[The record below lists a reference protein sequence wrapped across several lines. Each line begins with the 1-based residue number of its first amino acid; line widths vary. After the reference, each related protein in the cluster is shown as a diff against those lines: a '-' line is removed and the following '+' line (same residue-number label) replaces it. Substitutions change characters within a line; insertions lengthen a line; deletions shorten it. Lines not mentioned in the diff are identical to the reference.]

1 MGEESGVRL
10 LIIMLK
16 TYFKQ
21 ALALFRQNRL
31 FSTLYVAG
39 TGLAIAMTVV
49 MAVVYYVKL
58 APVYPE
64 VNRGNTLYLTSASF
78 HSDKERMT
86 TQFRLSFQAVQEWM
100 YPLKNVEEV
109 SAIVDY
115 GMENSTYIQPADLSG
130 DFNVAVKLVDPA
142 FFRIYSFRFLEGNP
156 FTDSDLESGIHTAV
170 ISDDLARRLFGT
182 TKDVVG
188 RSFSLD
194 YVNYRVC
201 GVVRGASYLTSQ
213 SYAQVYLPYSVDE
226 NYKEPST
233 DQFPYCGKFSVTFL
247 VRDEAQADALRA
259 EIKDLTRRVNLQYKD
274 QWQMELW
281 KQPTSHWLSV
291 FQSYPS
297 DAGFNPWKTAGY
309 LIVVVLVLLL
319 VPALNLSG
327 LIASRMESRLAEMGV
342 RKSFGAGRNILL
354 SQVMWENFFLTLAGG
369 LLGLVLAWIVVYLG
383 REWIFTL
390 LDRWSEAV
398 PQGVDAY
405 VSGEMLFAPAVFGI
419 AFLLCL
425 VLNLLSALLPAWL
438 SLRKPIVYSLYEK
451 R

>member
-1 MGEESGVRL
+1 
-10 LIIMLK
+10 MLK

-31 FSTLYVAG
+31 FSTLYIAG

-64 VNRGNTLYLTSASF
+64 VNRANTLYLTSASF
-78 HSDKERMT
+78 QSERQA
-86 TQFRLSFQAVQEWM
+86 TQSGLSFQALQEWM
-100 YPLKNVEEV
+100 YPLKNVVEV
-109 SAIVDY
+109 SAVIDY
-115 GMENSTYIQPADLSG
+115 GMETPAYIQPADLSG
-130 DFNVAVKLVDPA
+130 DFSVALKLVDPA

-156 FTDSDLESGIHTAV
+156 FTDSDLASGIHTAV
-170 ISDDLARRLFGT
+170 ISDYLARRFFGT
-182 TKDVVG
+182 AENVVG

-201 GVVRGASYLTSQ
+201 GVVRSASYLTPQ
-213 SYAQVYLPYSVDE
+213 SYAQVYLPYSVAED
-226 NYKEPST
+226 YKIPAT
-233 DQFPYCGKFSVTFL
+233 GQFPYCGNFSVTFL
-247 VRDEAQADALRA
+247 VKDEAQADALRA
-259 EIKDLTRRVNLQYKD
+259 EIGDLTRRLNLQNKD
-274 QWQMELW
+274 QWQLELW

-297 DAGFNPWKTAGY
+297 DASFSPWKTAGY

-327 LIASRMESRLAEMGV
+327 LIASRMESRLPEMGV
-342 RKSFGAGRNILL
+342 RKSFGAGRSVLL

-369 LLGLVLAWIVVYLG
+369 LLGLILAWITVYLG
-383 REWIFTL
+383 REWIFVL
-390 LDRWSEAV
+390 LDQWPEAV

-405 VSGEMLFAPAVFGI
+405 VSGEMLFAPAVFVI

-425 VLNLLSALLPAWL
+425 LLNLLSALLPAWM

>member
-1 MGEESGVRL
+1 
-10 LIIMLK
+10 MLK

-31 FSTLYVAG
+31 FSTLYIAG

-49 MAVVYYVKL
+49 MALVYYVKL

-64 VNRGNTLYLTSASF
+64 ENRANTLYLTNASF
-78 HSDKERMT
+78 HSDKEKMT
-86 TQFRLSFQAVQEWM
+86 YQSGLSYQALQEWM
-100 YPLKNVEEV
+100 YPLKNVVEV

-115 GMENSTYIQPADLSG
+115 GMETPAYIQPADLSG
-130 DFNVAVKLVDPA
+130 DFSVALKLVDPA

-156 FTDSDLESGIHTAV
+156 FTDSDLASGIHTAV
-170 ISDDLARRLFGT
+170 ISDYLARRLFGT
-182 TKDVVG
+182 AENVVG

-201 GVVRGASYLTSQ
+201 GVVRSASYLTPQ
-213 SYAQVYLPYSVDE
+213 SYAQVYLPYSVAED
-226 NYKEPST
+226 YKIPAT
-233 DQFPYCGKFSVTFL
+233 GQFPYCGNFSVTFL
-247 VRDEAQADALRA
+247 VKDEAQADALRA
-259 EIKDLTRRVNLQYKD
+259 EIGDLTRRLNLQNKD
-274 QWQMELW
+274 QWQLELW

-297 DAGFNPWKTAGY
+297 DASFSPWKTAGY

-327 LIASRMESRLAEMGV
+327 LIASRMESRLPEMGV
-342 RKSFGAGRNILL
+342 RKSFGAGRSVLL

-369 LLGLVLAWIVVYLG
+369 LLGLILAWITVYLG
-383 REWIFTL
+383 REWIFVL
-390 LDRWSEAV
+390 LDQWPEAV

-405 VSGEMLFAPAVFGI
+405 VSGEMLFAPAVFVI

-425 VLNLLSALLPAWL
+425 LLNLLSALLPAWM

>member
-1 MGEESGVRL
+1 
-10 LIIMLK
+10 MLK

-31 FSTLYVAG
+31 FSTLYIAG

-49 MAVVYYVKL
+49 MALVYYVKL

-64 VNRGNTLYLTSASF
+64 ENRANTLYLTNASF
-78 HSDKERMT
+78 HSDKEKMT
-86 TQFRLSFQAVQEWM
+86 YQSGLSYQALQEWM
-100 YPLKNVEEV
+100 YPLKNVVEV

-115 GMENSTYIQPADLSG
+115 GMETPAYIQPADLSG
-130 DFNVAVKLVDPA
+130 DFSVALKLVDPA

-156 FTDSDLESGIHTAV
+156 FTDSDLASAIHTAV

-201 GVVRGASYLTSQ
+201 GVVRSASYLTPQ
-213 SYAQVYLPYSVDE
+213 SYAQVYLPYSVAED
-226 NYKEPST
+226 YKIPAT
-233 DQFPYCGKFSVTFL
+233 GQFPYCGNFSVTFL
-247 VRDEAQADALRA
+247 VKDEAQADALRA
-259 EIKDLTRRVNLQYKD
+259 EIGDLTRRLNLQNKD
-274 QWQMELW
+274 QWQLELW

-297 DAGFNPWKTAGY
+297 DASFSPWKTAGY

-327 LIASRMESRLAEMGV
+327 LIASRMESRLPEMGV
-342 RKSFGAGRNILL
+342 RKSFGAGRSVLL

-369 LLGLVLAWIVVYLG
+369 LLGLILAWITVYLG
-383 REWIFTL
+383 REWIFVL
-390 LDRWSEAV
+390 LDQWPEAV

-405 VSGEMLFAPAVFGI
+405 VSGEMLFAPAVFVI

-425 VLNLLSALLPAWL
+425 LLNLLSALLPAWM

>member
-1 MGEESGVRL
+1 
-10 LIIMLK
+10 MLK

-31 FSTLYVAG
+31 FSTLYIAG

-49 MAVVYYVKL
+49 MALVYYVKL

-64 VNRGNTLYLTSASF
+64 ENRANTLYLTNASF
-78 HSDKERMT
+78 HSDKEKMT
-86 TQFRLSFQAVQEWM
+86 YQSGLSYQALQEWM
-100 YPLKNVEEV
+100 YPLKNVVEV

-115 GMENSTYIQPADLSG
+115 GMETPAYIQPADLSG
-130 DFNVAVKLVDPA
+130 DFSVALKLVDPA

-156 FTDSDLESGIHTAV
+156 FTDSDLASGIHTAV
-170 ISDDLARRLFGT
+170 ISDYLARRLFGT
-182 TKDVVG
+182 AENVVG

-201 GVVRGASYLTSQ
+201 GVVRSASYLTPQ
-213 SYAQVYLPYSVDE
+213 SYAQVYLPYSVAED
-226 NYKEPST
+226 YKIPAT
-233 DQFPYCGKFSVTFL
+233 GQFPYCGNFSVTFL
-247 VRDEAQADALRA
+247 VKDEAQADALRA
-259 EIKDLTRRVNLQYKD
+259 EIGDLTRRLNLQNKD
-274 QWQMELW
+274 QWQLELW

-297 DAGFNPWKTAGY
+297 DASFSPWKTAGY

-327 LIASRMESRLAEMGV
+327 LIASRMESRLPEMGV
-342 RKSFGAGRNILL
+342 RKSFGAGRSVLL

-369 LLGLVLAWIVVYLG
+369 VLGLILAWITVYLG
-383 REWIFTL
+383 REWIFVL
-390 LDRWSEAV
+390 LDQWPEAV

-405 VSGEMLFAPAVFGI
+405 VSGEMLFAPAVFVI

-425 VLNLLSALLPAWL
+425 LLNLLSALLPAWM

>member
-1 MGEESGVRL
+1 MRL
-10 LIIMLK
+10 LMIMLK

-21 ALALFRQNRL
+21 ALALFRQNCL
-31 FSTLYVAG
+31 FSTLYIAG

-49 MAVVYYVKL
+49 MALVYYVKL

-64 VNRGNTLYLTSASF
+64 ENRANILYLTSASF
-78 HSDKERMT
+78 HSDERKST
-86 TQFRLSFQAVQEWM
+86 LQAGLSYQALQDWV
-100 YPLKNVEEV
+100 YPLKNVVAV
-109 SAIVDY
+109 SAQLGND
-115 GMENSTYIQPADLSG
+115 MEEGGYIQPADRSG
-130 DFNVAVKLVDPA
+130 DFRPAVKLVDPA
-142 FFRIYSFRFLEGNP
+142 FFRIYPLRFLEGHP
-156 FTDSDLESGIHTAV
+156 FTEADLESGIREAV

-182 TKDVVG
+182 VEGVVG

-194 YVNYRVC
+194 YVNCRVC

-213 SYAQVYLPYSVDE
+213 SYAQVYLPYSTTP
-226 NYKEPST
+226 NYRKALAAY
-233 DQFPYCGKFSVTFL
+233 FPYCGGFSVTFL
-247 VRDEAQADALRA
+247 VKDGAQADALRA
-259 EIKDLTRRVNLQYKD
+259 EIADVTRRLNLQNRE

-297 DAGFNPWKTAGY
+297 DASFNPWKTVAY
-309 LIVVVLVLLL
+309 LVVVVLVLLL

-342 RKSFGAGRNILL
+342 RKSFGAGRRVLL

-369 LLGLVLAWIVVYLG
+369 LLGLILAWTTVYLS

-390 LDRWSEAV
+390 LNDWMVEA
-398 PQGVDAY
+398 PQDANVY

-425 VLNLLSALLPAWL
+425 ALNLLSALLPAWL

>member
-1 MGEESGVRL
+1 
-10 LIIMLK
+10 MLK

-31 FSTLYVAG
+31 FSTLYIAG
-39 TGLAIAMTVV
+39 TGLAIAMTVIV
-49 MAVVYYVKL
+49 AVVYYVKL

-64 VNRGNTLYLTSASF
+64 VNRGNTLYLTHASF

-86 TQFRLSFQAVQEWM
+86 YQSGLSFQALQEWM
-100 YPLKNVEEV
+100 YPLKNVVEV

-115 GMENSTYIQPADLSG
+115 GMDNSTYIQPADLSG

-156 FTDSDLESGIHTAV
+156 FTDSDLESSIHTAV

-201 GVVRGASYLTSQ
+201 GVVRGASYLTSK

-226 NYKEPST
+226 DYKEPDT
-233 DQFPYCGKFSVTFL
+233 DQFPYCGKYSVTFL
-247 VRDEAQADALRA
+247 VKDEAQADALRA
-259 EIKDLTRRVNLQYKD
+259 EIADLTRRLNLQYKD
-274 QWQMELW
+274 QWHLELW

-291 FQSYPS
+291 FQSHPS

-390 LDRWSEAV
+390 LDQWSEAV

-405 VSGEMLFAPAVFGI
+405 VSGEMLFAPAVFAI

-425 VLNLLSALLPAWL
+425 VLNLLSALLPAWM

>member
-1 MGEESGVRL
+1 MRL

-86 TQFRLSFQAVQEWM
+86 TQFRLSFQALQEWM
-100 YPLKNVEEV
+100 YPLKNVVEV

-233 DQFPYCGKFSVTFL
+233 AQFPYCGKFSVTFL

-425 VLNLLSALLPAWL
+425 VLNLLSALLPAWM

>member
-1 MGEESGVRL
+1 
-10 LIIMLK
+10 MLK

-31 FSTLYVAG
+31 FSTLYIAG

-64 VNRGNTLYLTSASF
+64 VNRANTLYLTSASF
-78 HSDKERMT
+78 HSDKEKMT
-86 TQFRLSFQAVQEWM
+86 YQSGLSYQALQEWM
-100 YPLKNVEEV
+100 YPLKNVVEV
-109 SAIVDY
+109 SAVIDY
-115 GMENSTYIQPADLSG
+115 GMETPAYIQPADLSG
-130 DFNVAVKLVDPA
+130 DFSVALKLVDPA

-156 FTDSDLESGIHTAV
+156 FTDSDLASAIHTAV

-201 GVVRGASYLTSQ
+201 GVVRSASYLTPQ
-213 SYAQVYLPYSVDE
+213 SYAQVYLPYSVAED
-226 NYKEPST
+226 YKIPAT
-233 DQFPYCGKFSVTFL
+233 GQFPYCGNFSVTFL
-247 VRDEAQADALRA
+247 VKDEAQADALRA
-259 EIKDLTRRVNLQYKD
+259 EIGDLTRRLNLQNKD
-274 QWQMELW
+274 QWQLELW

-297 DAGFNPWKTAGY
+297 DASFSPWKTAGY

-327 LIASRMESRLAEMGV
+327 LIASRMESRLPEMGV
-342 RKSFGAGRNILL
+342 RKSFGAGRSVLL

-369 LLGLVLAWIVVYLG
+369 LLGLILAWITVYLG
-383 REWIFTL
+383 REWIFVL
-390 LDRWSEAV
+390 LDQWPEAV

-405 VSGEMLFAPAVFGI
+405 VSGEMLFAPAVFVI

-425 VLNLLSALLPAWL
+425 LLNLLSALLPAWM

>member
-1 MGEESGVRL
+1 
-10 LIIMLK
+10 MLK

-31 FSTLYVAG
+31 FSTLYIAG

-49 MAVVYYVKL
+49 MALVYYVKL

-64 VNRGNTLYLTSASF
+64 ENRANTLYLTNASF
-78 HSDKERMT
+78 HSDKEKMT
-86 TQFRLSFQAVQEWM
+86 YQSGLSYQALQEWM
-100 YPLKNVEEV
+100 YPLKNVVEV

-115 GMENSTYIQPADLSG
+115 GMETPAYIQPADLSG
-130 DFNVAVKLVDPA
+130 DFSVALKLVDPA

-156 FTDSDLESGIHTAV
+156 FTDSDLASAIHTAV

-201 GVVRGASYLTSQ
+201 GVVRSASYLTPQ
-213 SYAQVYLPYSVDE
+213 SYAQVYLPYSVKED
-226 NYKEPST
+226 YKQPFT
-233 DQFPYCGKFSVTFL
+233 DKFPYCGEFFVTFL
-247 VRDEAQADALRA
+247 VKDKAQTDALRA
-259 EIKDLTRRVNLQYKD
+259 EIRDLTRRINLQHEG
-274 QWQMELW
+274 QWKLELW

-297 DAGFNPWKTAGY
+297 DASFSPWKMAGY

-327 LIASRMESRLAEMGV
+327 LIASRMESRLPEMGV
-342 RKSFGAGRNILL
+342 RKSFGAGKRVLL

-369 LLGLVLAWIVVYLG
+369 VLGLILAWITVYLG
-383 REWIFTL
+383 REWIFVL
-390 LDRWSEAV
+390 LDQWPEAV

-405 VSGEMLFAPAVFGI
+405 VSGEMLFAPAVFVI

-425 VLNLLSALLPAWL
+425 LLNLLSALLPAWM

>member
-1 MGEESGVRL
+1 
-10 LIIMLK
+10 MLK

-31 FSTLYVAG
+31 FSTLYIAG

-64 VNRGNTLYLTSASF
+64 VNRANTLYLTSASF
-78 HSDKERMT
+78 HSDKEKMT
-86 TQFRLSFQAVQEWM
+86 YQSGLSYQALQEWM
-100 YPLKNVEEV
+100 YPLKNVVEV

-115 GMENSTYIQPADLSG
+115 GMETPAYIQPADLSG
-130 DFNVAVKLVDPA
+130 DFSVALKLVDPA

-156 FTDSDLESGIHTAV
+156 FTDSDLASAIHTAV

-201 GVVRGASYLTSQ
+201 GVVRSASYLTPQ
-213 SYAQVYLPYSVDE
+213 SYAQVYLPYSVAED
-226 NYKEPST
+226 YKIPAT
-233 DQFPYCGKFSVTFL
+233 GQFPYCGNFSVTFL
-247 VRDEAQADALRA
+247 VKDEAQADALRA
-259 EIKDLTRRVNLQYKD
+259 EIGDLTRRLNLQNKD
-274 QWQMELW
+274 QWQLELW

-297 DAGFNPWKTAGY
+297 DASFSPWKTAGY

-327 LIASRMESRLAEMGV
+327 LIASRMESRLPEMGV
-342 RKSFGAGRNILL
+342 RKSFGAGRSVLL

-369 LLGLVLAWIVVYLG
+369 LLGLILAWITVYLG
-383 REWIFTL
+383 REWIFVL
-390 LDRWSEAV
+390 LDQWPEAV

-405 VSGEMLFAPAVFGI
+405 VSGEMLFAPAVFVI

-425 VLNLLSALLPAWL
+425 LLNLLSALLPAWM

>member
-1 MGEESGVRL
+1 
-10 LIIMLK
+10 MLK

-31 FSTLYVAG
+31 FSTLYIAG
-39 TGLAIAMTVV
+39 TGLAIAMTVIV
-49 MAVVYYVKL
+49 AVVYYVKL

-64 VNRGNTLYLTSASF
+64 VNRGNTLYLANASF

-86 TQFRLSFQAVQEWM
+86 YQSGLSFQALQEWM
-100 YPLKNVEEV
+100 YPLKNVVEV

-115 GMENSTYIQPADLSG
+115 GMDNSTYIQPADLSG

-156 FTDSDLESGIHTAV
+156 FTDSDLESSIHTAV

-201 GVVRGASYLTSQ
+201 GVVRGASYLTTK

-226 NYKEPST
+226 DYKEPDT
-233 DQFPYCGKFSVTFL
+233 DQFPYCGKYSVTFL
-247 VRDEAQADALRA
+247 VKDEAQADALRA
-259 EIKDLTRRVNLQYKD
+259 EIADLTRRLNLQYKD
-274 QWQMELW
+274 QWHLELW

-297 DAGFNPWKTAGY
+297 DASFNPWKTAGY

-327 LIASRMESRLAEMGV
+327 LIASRMESRLPEMGV

-390 LDRWSEAV
+390 LDQWSEAV

-405 VSGEMLFAPAVFGI
+405 VSGEMLFAPAVFVI

-425 VLNLLSALLPAWL
+425 ALNLLSALLPAWM

>member
-1 MGEESGVRL
+1 
-10 LIIMLK
+10 MLK

-31 FSTLYVAG
+31 FSTLYIAG

-49 MAVVYYVKL
+49 MALVYYVKL

-64 VNRGNTLYLTSASF
+64 ENRANTLYLTNASF
-78 HSDKERMT
+78 HSDKEKMT
-86 TQFRLSFQAVQEWM
+86 YQSGLSYQALQEWM
-100 YPLKNVEEV
+100 YPLKNVVEV

-115 GMENSTYIQPADLSG
+115 GMETPAYIQPADLSG
-130 DFNVAVKLVDPA
+130 DFSVALKLVDPA

-156 FTDSDLESGIHTAV
+156 FTDSDLASGIHTAV
-170 ISDDLARRLFGT
+170 ISDYLARRLFGT
-182 TKDVVG
+182 AENVVG

-201 GVVRGASYLTSQ
+201 GVVRSASYLTPQ
-213 SYAQVYLPYSVDE
+213 SYAQVYLPYSVAED
-226 NYKEPST
+226 YKIPAT
-233 DQFPYCGKFSVTFL
+233 GQFPYCGNFSVTFL
-247 VRDEAQADALRA
+247 VKDEAQADALRA
-259 EIKDLTRRVNLQYKD
+259 EIGDLTRRLNLQNKD
-274 QWQMELW
+274 QWQLELW

-297 DAGFNPWKTAGY
+297 DASFSPWKTAGY

-327 LIASRMESRLAEMGV
+327 LIASRMESRLPEMGV
-342 RKSFGAGRNILL
+342 RKSFGAGRSVLL

-369 LLGLVLAWIVVYLG
+369 LLGLILAWITVYLG
-383 REWIFTL
+383 REWIFVL
-390 LDRWSEAV
+390 LDQWPEAV

-405 VSGEMLFAPAVFGI
+405 VSGEMLCAPAVFVI

-425 VLNLLSALLPAWL
+425 LLNLLSALLPAWM

>member
-1 MGEESGVRL
+1 
-10 LIIMLK
+10 MLK

-31 FSTLYVAG
+31 FSTLYIAG
-39 TGLAIAMTVV
+39 TGLAIAMTVIV
-49 MAVVYYVKL
+49 AVVYYVKL

-64 VNRGNTLYLTSASF
+64 VNRGNTLYLTHASF

-86 TQFRLSFQAVQEWM
+86 YQSGLSFQALQEWM
-100 YPLKNVEEV
+100 YPLKNVVEV

-115 GMENSTYIQPADLSG
+115 GMDNSTYIQPADLSG

-156 FTDSDLESGIHTAV
+156 FTDSDLESCIHTAV

-201 GVVRGASYLTSQ
+201 GVVRGASYLTSK

-226 NYKEPST
+226 DYKEPDT
-233 DQFPYCGKFSVTFL
+233 DQFPYCGKYSVTFL
-247 VRDEAQADALRA
+247 VKDEAQADALRA
-259 EIKDLTRRVNLQYKD
+259 EIADLTRRLNLQYKD
-274 QWQMELW
+274 QWQLELW

-291 FQSYPS
+291 FQSHPS

-327 LIASRMESRLAEMGV
+327 LIASRMESRLPEMGV

-390 LDRWSEAV
+390 LDQWSEAV

-405 VSGEMLFAPAVFGI
+405 VSGEMLFAPAVFAI

-425 VLNLLSALLPAWL
+425 ALNLLSALLPAWM

>member
-1 MGEESGVRL
+1 MRL

-233 DQFPYCGKFSVTFL
+233 AQFPYCGKFSVTFL

-405 VSGEMLFAPAVFGI
+405 VSGEMLFAPAVFLI

>member
-1 MGEESGVRL
+1 MRL

-156 FTDSDLESGIHTAV
+156 FTDSDWESGIHTAV

-213 SYAQVYLPYSVDE
+213 SYAQIYLPYSVDE

-233 DQFPYCGKFSVTFL
+233 AQFPYCGKFSVTFL

-405 VSGEMLFAPAVFGI
+405 VSGEMLFAPAVFLI

>member
-1 MGEESGVRL
+1 M
-10 LIIMLK
+10 MLK

-31 FSTLYVAG
+31 FSTLYIAG

-49 MAVVYYVKL
+49 MALVYYVKL

-64 VNRGNTLYLTSASF
+64 ENRANTLYLTSASF
-78 HSDKERMT
+78 HSEEQKST
-86 TQFRLSFQAVQEWM
+86 WQSGLSYQALQDWV
-100 YPLKNVEEV
+100 YPLKNVVAV
-109 SAIVDY
+109 SARLDSY
-115 GMENSTYIQPADLSG
+115 TSETCYIQPADRSG
-130 DFNVAVKLVDPA
+130 DFRPALKLVDPA
-142 FFRIYSFRFLEGNP
+142 FFRIYPLRFLEGHP

-182 TKDVVG
+182 VEGVVG

-201 GVVRGASYLTSQ
+201 GVVRGASYLTSK
-213 SYAQVYLPYSVDE
+213 SYAQVYLPYSVFR
-226 NYKEPST
+226 NYKEPLS
-233 DQFPYCGKFSVTFL
+233 DKFLYSGIYSVTFL
-247 VRDEAQADALRA
+247 VKDKAQADALRA

-274 QWQMELW
+274 QWQLELW
-281 KQPTSHWLSV
+281 NQPTSHWLSV
-291 FQSYPS
+291 FQNHPS
-297 DAGFNPWKTAGY
+297 NTGFNLWKTVGY
-309 LIVVVLVLLL
+309 LVVVVLVLLL

-327 LIASRMESRLAEMGV
+327 LIASRMESRLPEMGV

-354 SQVMWENFFLTLAGG
+354 SQVMWENFFLTLTGG
-369 LLGLVLAWIVVYLG
+369 LLGLVLAWIVVYVG
-383 REWIFTL
+383 REWVFTL
-390 LDRWSEAV
+390 LDQWPEVV

-425 VLNLLSALLPAWL
+425 ALNLLSAFLPAWM

>member
-1 MGEESGVRL
+1 MGEGPGVRL

-86 TQFRLSFQAVQEWM
+86 TQFRLSFQALQEWM
-100 YPLKNVEEV
+100 YPLKNVVEV

-369 LLGLVLAWIVVYLG
+369 LLGLVLAWIVVYVG
-383 REWIFTL
+383 REWVFTL
-390 LDRWSEAV
+390 LDQWPEAV

-405 VSGEMLFAPAVFGI
+405 VSGEMLFAPAVFLI

>member
-1 MGEESGVRL
+1 
-10 LIIMLK
+10 MLK

-31 FSTLYVAG
+31 FSTLYIAG

-49 MAVVYYVKL
+49 MALVYYVKL

-64 VNRGNTLYLTSASF
+64 ENRANTLYLTNASF
-78 HSDKERMT
+78 RSEE
-86 TQFRLSFQAVQEWM
+86 QIYQSGLSYQALKEWM
-100 YPLKNVEEV
+100 YPLKNVVEV
-109 SAIVDY
+109 SAIADY
-115 GMENSTYIQPADLSG
+115 GMETPAYIQPADLSG
-130 DFNVAVKLVDPA
+130 DFSVALKLVDPA

-156 FTDSDLESGIHTAV
+156 FTDSDLASGIHTAV
-170 ISDDLARRLFGT
+170 ISDYLARRLFGT
-182 TKDVVG
+182 VENVVG

-201 GVVRGASYLTSQ
+201 GVVRSASYLTPQ
-213 SYAQVYLPYSVDE
+213 SYAQVYLPYSVAED
-226 NYKEPST
+226 YKIPAT
-233 DQFPYCGKFSVTFL
+233 GQFPYCGNFSVTFL
-247 VRDEAQADALRA
+247 VKDGAQADALRA
-259 EIKDLTRRVNLQYKD
+259 EIGDLTRRLNLQNKD
-274 QWQMELW
+274 QWQLELW

-297 DAGFNPWKTAGY
+297 DASFSPWKTAGY

-327 LIASRMESRLAEMGV
+327 LIASRMESRLPEMGV
-342 RKSFGAGRNILL
+342 RKSFGAGRSVLL

-369 LLGLVLAWIVVYLG
+369 LLGLILAWITVYLG
-383 REWIFTL
+383 REWIFVL
-390 LDRWSEAV
+390 LDQWPEAV

-405 VSGEMLFAPAVFGI
+405 VSGEMLFAPAVFVI

-425 VLNLLSALLPAWL
+425 LLNLLSALLPAWM

>member
-1 MGEESGVRL
+1 
-10 LIIMLK
+10 MLK

-31 FSTLYVAG
+31 FSTLYIAG
-39 TGLAIAMTVV
+39 TGLAIAMTVIV
-49 MAVVYYVKL
+49 AVVYYVKL

-64 VNRGNTLYLTSASF
+64 VNRGNTLYLANASF

-86 TQFRLSFQAVQEWM
+86 YQSGLSFQALQEWM
-100 YPLKNVEEV
+100 YPLKNVVEV

-115 GMENSTYIQPADLSG
+115 GMDNSTYIQPADLSG

-156 FTDSDLESGIHTAV
+156 FTDSDLESSIHTAV

-201 GVVRGASYLTSQ
+201 GVVRGASYLTTK

-226 NYKEPST
+226 DYKEPDT
-233 DQFPYCGKFSVTFL
+233 DQFPYCGKYSVTFL
-247 VRDEAQADALRA
+247 VKDEAQADALRA
-259 EIKDLTRRVNLQYKD
+259 EIADLTRRLNLQYKD
-274 QWQMELW
+274 QWHLELW

-297 DAGFNPWKTAGY
+297 DASFNPWKTAGY

-390 LDRWSEAV
+390 LDQWSEAV

-405 VSGEMLFAPAVFGI
+405 VSGEMLFAPAVFAI

-425 VLNLLSALLPAWL
+425 ALNLLSALLPAWM

>member
-1 MGEESGVRL
+1 M
-10 LIIMLK
+10 
-16 TYFKQ
+16 
-21 ALALFRQNRL
+21 
-31 FSTLYVAG
+31 
-39 TGLAIAMTVV
+39 
-49 MAVVYYVKL
+49 
-58 APVYPE
+58 
-64 VNRGNTLYLTSASF
+64 
-78 HSDKERMT
+78 
-86 TQFRLSFQAVQEWM
+86 
-100 YPLKNVEEV
+100 
-109 SAIVDY
+109 
-115 GMENSTYIQPADLSG
+115 
-130 DFNVAVKLVDPA
+130 
-142 FFRIYSFRFLEGNP
+142 
-156 FTDSDLESGIHTAV
+156 

-201 GVVRGASYLTSQ
+201 GVVRGASYLTSK

-226 NYKEPST
+226 DYKEPDT
-233 DQFPYCGKFSVTFL
+233 DQFPYCGKYSVTFL
-247 VRDEAQADALRA
+247 VKDEAQADALRA
-259 EIKDLTRRVNLQYKD
+259 EIADLTRRLNLQYKD
-274 QWQMELW
+274 QWQLELW

-291 FQSYPS
+291 FQSHPW

-327 LIASRMESRLAEMGV
+327 LIASRMESRLPEMGV

-369 LLGLVLAWIVVYLG
+369 LLGLVLAWIVVYVG
-383 REWIFTL
+383 REWVFTL
-390 LDRWSEAV
+390 LDQWSEAV

-405 VSGEMLFAPAVFGI
+405 VSGEMLFAPAVFAI

-425 VLNLLSALLPAWL
+425 ALNLLSALLPAWM

>member
-1 MGEESGVRL
+1 
-10 LIIMLK
+10 MLK

-31 FSTLYVAG
+31 FSTLYIAG

-64 VNRGNTLYLTSASF
+64 VNRGNTLYLTHASF

-86 TQFRLSFQAVQEWM
+86 YQSGLSFQALQEWM
-100 YPLKNVEEV
+100 YPLKNVVEV

-115 GMENSTYIQPADLSG
+115 GMDNSTYIQPADLSG

-156 FTDSDLESGIHTAV
+156 FTDSDLESSIHTAV

-201 GVVRGASYLTSQ
+201 GVVRGASYLTTK

-226 NYKEPST
+226 DYKEPDT
-233 DQFPYCGKFSVTFL
+233 DQFPYCGKYSVTFL
-247 VRDEAQADALRA
+247 VKDEAQADALRA
-259 EIKDLTRRVNLQYKD
+259 EIADLTRRLNLQYKD
-274 QWQMELW
+274 QWHLELW

-297 DAGFNPWKTAGY
+297 DASFNPWKTAGY

-390 LDRWSEAV
+390 LDQWSEAV

-405 VSGEMLFAPAVFGI
+405 VSGEMLFAPAVFAI

-425 VLNLLSALLPAWL
+425 ALNLLSALLPAWM

>member
-1 MGEESGVRL
+1 
-10 LIIMLK
+10 MLK

-31 FSTLYVAG
+31 FSTLYIAG

-49 MAVVYYVKL
+49 MALVYYVKL

-64 VNRGNTLYLTSASF
+64 ENRANTLYLTNASF
-78 HSDKERMT
+78 HSDKEKMT
-86 TQFRLSFQAVQEWM
+86 YQSGLSYQALQEWM
-100 YPLKNVEEV
+100 YPLKNVVEV

-115 GMENSTYIQPADLSG
+115 GMETPAYIQPVDLSG
-130 DFNVAVKLVDPA
+130 DFSVALKLVDPA

-156 FTDSDLESGIHTAV
+156 FTDSDLASGIHTAV
-170 ISDDLARRLFGT
+170 ISDYLARRLFGT
-182 TKDVVG
+182 AENVVG

-201 GVVRGASYLTSQ
+201 GVVRSASYLTPQ
-213 SYAQVYLPYSVDE
+213 SYAQVYLPYSVAED
-226 NYKEPST
+226 YKIPAT
-233 DQFPYCGKFSVTFL
+233 GQFPYCGNFSVTFL
-247 VRDEAQADALRA
+247 VKDEAQADALRA
-259 EIKDLTRRVNLQYKD
+259 EIGDLTRRLNLQNKD
-274 QWQMELW
+274 QWQLELW

-297 DAGFNPWKTAGY
+297 DASFSPWKTAGY

-327 LIASRMESRLAEMGV
+327 LIASRMESRLPEMGV
-342 RKSFGAGRNILL
+342 RKSFGAGRSVLL

-369 LLGLVLAWIVVYLG
+369 LLGLILAWITVYLG
-383 REWIFTL
+383 REWIFVL
-390 LDRWSEAV
+390 LDQWPEAV

-405 VSGEMLFAPAVFGI
+405 VSGEMLFAPAVFVI

-425 VLNLLSALLPAWL
+425 LLNLLSALLPAWM

>member
-1 MGEESGVRL
+1 
-10 LIIMLK
+10 MLK

-31 FSTLYVAG
+31 FSTLYIAG

-49 MAVVYYVKL
+49 MALVYYVKL

-64 VNRGNTLYLTSASF
+64 ENRANTLYLTNASF
-78 HSDKERMT
+78 HSDKEKMT
-86 TQFRLSFQAVQEWM
+86 YQSGLSYQALQEWM
-100 YPLKNVEEV
+100 YPLKNVVEV

-115 GMENSTYIQPADLSG
+115 GMETPAYIQPADLSG
-130 DFNVAVKLVDPA
+130 DFSVALKLVDPA
-142 FFRIYSFRFLEGNP
+142 FFCIYSFRFLEGNP
-156 FTDSDLESGIHTAV
+156 FTDSDLASGIHTAV
-170 ISDDLARRLFGT
+170 ISDYLARRLFGT
-182 TKDVVG
+182 AENVVG

-201 GVVRGASYLTSQ
+201 GVVRSASYLTPQ
-213 SYAQVYLPYSVDE
+213 SYAQVYLPYSVAED
-226 NYKEPST
+226 YKIPAT
-233 DQFPYCGKFSVTFL
+233 GQFPYCGNFSVTFL
-247 VRDEAQADALRA
+247 VKDEAQADALRA
-259 EIKDLTRRVNLQYKD
+259 EIGDLTRRLNLQNKD
-274 QWQMELW
+274 QWQLELW

-297 DAGFNPWKTAGY
+297 DASFSPWKTAGY

-327 LIASRMESRLAEMGV
+327 LIASRMESRLPEMGV
-342 RKSFGAGRNILL
+342 RKSFGAGRSVLL

-369 LLGLVLAWIVVYLG
+369 LLGLILAWITVYLG
-383 REWIFTL
+383 REWIFVL
-390 LDRWSEAV
+390 LDQWPEAV

-405 VSGEMLFAPAVFGI
+405 VSGEMLFAPAVFVI

-425 VLNLLSALLPAWL
+425 LLNLLSALLPAWM

>member
-1 MGEESGVRL
+1 
-10 LIIMLK
+10 MLK

-31 FSTLYVAG
+31 FSTLYIAG

-49 MAVVYYVKL
+49 MALVYYVKL

-64 VNRGNTLYLTSASF
+64 ENRANTMYLTNASF
-78 HSDKERMT
+78 HSDKEKMNY
-86 TQFRLSFQAVQEWM
+86 QSGLSYQALQEWM
-100 YPLKNVEEV
+100 YPLKNVVEV

-115 GMENSTYIQPADLSG
+115 GMETPAYIQPADLSG
-130 DFNVAVKLVDPA
+130 DFSVALKLVDPA
-142 FFRIYSFRFLEGNP
+142 FFRIYSFCFLEGNP
-156 FTDSDLESGIHTAV
+156 FTDSDLASGIHTAV
-170 ISDDLARRLFGT
+170 ISDYLARRLFGT
-182 TKDVVG
+182 AENVVG

-201 GVVRGASYLTSQ
+201 GVVRSASYLTPQ
-213 SYAQVYLPYSVDE
+213 SYAQVYLPYSVAED
-226 NYKEPST
+226 YKIPAT
-233 DQFPYCGKFSVTFL
+233 GQFPYCGNFSVTFL
-247 VRDEAQADALRA
+247 VKDEAQADALRA
-259 EIKDLTRRVNLQYKD
+259 EIGDLTRRLNLQNKD
-274 QWQMELW
+274 QWQLELW

-297 DAGFNPWKTAGY
+297 DASFSPWKTAGY

-327 LIASRMESRLAEMGV
+327 LIASRMESRLPEMGV
-342 RKSFGAGRNILL
+342 RKSFGAGRSVLL

-369 LLGLVLAWIVVYLG
+369 LLGLILAWITVYLG
-383 REWIFTL
+383 REWIFVL
-390 LDRWSEAV
+390 LDQWPEAV

-405 VSGEMLFAPAVFGI
+405 VSGEMLFAPAVFVI

-425 VLNLLSALLPAWL
+425 LLNLLSALLPAWM

>member
-1 MGEESGVRL
+1 
-10 LIIMLK
+10 MLK

-31 FSTLYVAG
+31 FSTLYIAG

-64 VNRGNTLYLTSASF
+64 VNRANTLYLTSASF
-78 HSDKERMT
+78 QSDKEKMT
-86 TQFRLSFQAVQEWM
+86 YQSGLSYQALQEWM
-100 YPLKNVEEV
+100 YPLKNVVEV

-115 GMENSTYIQPADLSG
+115 GMETPAYIQPADLSG
-130 DFNVAVKLVDPA
+130 DFSVALKLVDPA

-156 FTDSDLESGIHTAV
+156 FTDSDLASGIHTAV
-170 ISDDLARRLFGT
+170 ISDYLARRLFGT
-182 TKDVVG
+182 AENVVG

-201 GVVRGASYLTSQ
+201 GVVRSASYLTPQ
-213 SYAQVYLPYSVDE
+213 SYAQVYLPYSVAED
-226 NYKEPST
+226 YKIPAT
-233 DQFPYCGKFSVTFL
+233 GQFPYCGNFSVTFL
-247 VRDEAQADALRA
+247 VKDEAQADALRA
-259 EIKDLTRRVNLQYKD
+259 EIGDLTRRLNLQNKD
-274 QWQMELW
+274 QWQLELW

-297 DAGFNPWKTAGY
+297 DASFSPWKTAGY

-327 LIASRMESRLAEMGV
+327 LIASRMESRLPEMGV
-342 RKSFGAGRNILL
+342 RKSFGAGRSVLL

-369 LLGLVLAWIVVYLG
+369 LLGLILAWITVYLG
-383 REWIFTL
+383 REWIFVL
-390 LDRWSEAV
+390 LDQWPEAV

-405 VSGEMLFAPAVFGI
+405 VSGEMLFAPAVFVI

-425 VLNLLSALLPAWL
+425 LLNLLSALLPAWM